1 MKFCKIVNLSPSNS
15 WWLPRVAAQPCVWWS
30 PFTSKPPMPA
40 TDVNMLTDRA
50 HPEGHFHHARF
61 FSHCLPD
68 TVSTGFRL
76 PGNQLQSGDCME
88 TGRGELRTGRME
100 CSVSFIWNWDAAF
113 TVFFFFC
120 SSPLQSFLFSFFPL
134 TIQLSCSILSR
145 DKEKIFASLSFPI
158 PTLSIPPPPNLSY
171 NARSLLYIWS
181 ISTLSHTP
189 SICL

>member
-1 MKFCKIVNLSPSNS
+1 MI
-15 WWLPRVAAQPCVWWS
+15 AAGRCTALCLVEPIHL
-30 PFTSKPPMPA
+30 KA
-40 TDVNMLTDRA
+40 TNASHSSAPDVNILTDRA

-76 PGNQLQSGDCME
+76 PGNQLQSGDCRE

-113 TVFFFFC
+113 TVFLFFC

-145 DKEKIFASLSFPI
+145 DKEKIVASLSFPI
-158 PTLSIPPPPNLSY
+158 PTLSIPPPNLSY

-181 ISTLSHTP
+181 FSTLSHTP